1 MPSSALSS
9 SAKPENRV
17 FTGLWRGF
25 RRKCPNCGEG
35 ALFAGYLKVQPVC
48 ARCGHE
54 NGRYRADDA
63 PPYFTILIVGH
74 VVIAPMLMFSF
85 VWKWPLGWVLLLT
98 LLPLAAITLALLPL
112 VKGAVIGAQWAMLAD
127 RRAPKKFSA

>member
-1 MPSSALSS
+1 MSS
-9 SAKPENRV
+9 SAPSSPVKSENRLL
-17 FTGLWRGF
+17 TGMWRGM

-35 ALFAGYLKVQPVC
+35 ALFAGYLKVQPTC
-48 ARCGHE
+48 GRCGHE
-54 NGRYRADDA
+54 NSRYRADDA

-98 LLPLAAITLALLPL
+98 LVPLAAITLALLPV
-112 VKGAVIGAQWAMLAD
+112 VKGAVIGAQWAMLTG
-127 RRAPKKFSA
+127 PKRSPAKA